1 MRSDRVAEQK
11 EDGKCE
17 QMLETVEV
25 KDKVEEGEELECPLQ
40 AHWRSFTSSL
50 IPASCACV
58 CMCVCMCLCPD
69 AQSSLT
75 KGENETS
82 PAILFPFKKMGF
94 TSLFV

>member
-25 KDKVEEGEELECPLQ
+25 KDKVEEGKELECPLQ
-40 AHWRSFTSSL
+40 AHWRFFTSSL

-58 CMCVCMCLCPD
+58 RVHVREYAFVLLC
-69 AQSSLT
+69 S
-75 KGENETS
+75 
-82 PAILFPFKKMGF
+82 ILLNKRRK
-94 TSLFV
+94 